1 VDRNC
6 HFPTVSAQATAF
18 VAKRDQGSRKSRN
31 VKILLRFDL
40 PDEQPEFDAARLG
53 RTALSALWDID
64 QHCRALLKHADP
76 SEETANLAEAIRGM
90 ISDELRDA

>member
-1 VDRNC
+1 
-6 HFPTVSAQATAF
+6 
-18 VAKRDQGSRKSRN
+18 

-40 PDEQPEFDAARLG
+40 PDEQAEFDAARLG

-64 QHCRALLKHADP
+64 QHCRAIVKHGDP
-76 SEETANLAEAIRGM
+76 SDETRELAEAIRAM